1 MSQLSTKIRI
11 YCNNNNI
18 EPDFT
23 KSVLLQDDMIDGKS
37 NPYIKEWNIKDL
49 KKPTE
54 AQLKALENDANKWE
68 KNQEVIAKRKE
79 KYGSVESQI
88 EYAVENGFEA
98 LVKRNLDI
106 KAKNKKS

>member
-1 MSQLSTKIRI
+1 MSQLSTKIKI
-11 YCNNNNI
+11 YCNKNNI

-54 AQLKALENDANKWE
+54 AQLKELENDANKWE
-68 KNQEVIAKRKE
+68 KNQQVIAKRKE
-79 KYGSVESQI
+79 KYGSVEQQI
-88 EYAVENGFEA
+88 EFAVENGFEA

>member
-18 EPDFT
+18 EPDF
-23 KSVLLQDDMIDGKS
+23 LNQIRLQNDRDGKGD
-37 NPYIKEWNIKDL
+37 YIKFWGIKDL

-79 KYGSVESQI
+79 KYGSVEQQI
-88 EYAVENGFEA
+88 EFAVENGFEA

>member
-18 EPDFT
+18 EPDFLNQI
-23 KSVLLQDDMIDGKS
+23 KLQNDSDGKGD
-37 NPYIKEWNIKDL
+37 YIKEWNIKDL

-79 KYGSVESQI
+79 KYGSVEQQI